1 MTYCPSI
8 AKAAEECSTE
18 YALDFPI
25 SQKTT
30 YKIGGNADGALF
42 PDTLHKATAVVK
54 RLKEEGVPFVFLGG
68 GSNVLISDEGFRGAV
83 VCSERLKGIT
93 VSGKMLTALAG
104 EPLSSV
110 IKTALYSSL
119 GGLEFLSGIPASV
132 GGAVSMNAGCYGK
145 NAGDYVSYVVT
156 TSGVL
161 PQKDCGFDYRESVF
175 SGGDDMILSVCFNL
189 ENVEFEQS
197 EATIEKFLKLRAK
210 KTPKGRSCGSVF
222 KNEGY
227 FAGKLIEQSG
237 MKGVSSGGATV
248 SEKHANFILADKTA
262 KSSDVY
268 DLIKKI
274 KDAVKRKTGVELK
287 EELKFIGEFND

>member
-8 AKAAEECSTE
+8 AKIAEECFTE